1 MSAFTQPLDI
11 VNRALQI
18 LELPR
23 IASLKDSSL
32 AATEMAFAYDKR
44 REYELRRNLWK
55 FATRR
60 VALRPTA
67 STSVLLV
74 PATWVAGTYPGGSI
88 VQDAGGQAWIS
99 LVNNNTGTPG
109 LPGSGWEE
117 YFGPM
122 VMTPWNQPVPPF
134 SLQTNPYAVA
144 PGTQIGSTSGSTT
157 YFPGELIYLAD
168 GKGGVTLFQ
177 SLMPSAPPTK
187 LPDGPNQV
195 DSWLPGITYSKGQI
209 AFVYLDANGQI
220 VLGLPAG
227 LGTVGG
233 LSSNAFQSTID
244 FNTGNQ
250 PDICESGAAIA
261 WSVSHT
267 YALGDTVVGSDTQLY
282 KSLVASNL
290 GTNPTTDTL
299 FAKWTPLGMFSGTWA
314 VAISPTPRAIS
325 NQWQLI
331 PGATASMVI
340 PYPLTAGPLD
350 HTASRNA
357 YRLPAGFLR
366 EAPEDPTQG
375 GTPWLGAPAYS
386 NYQNDW
392 TYDAD
397 FIITRD
403 VHPIIY
409 RFVAN
414 TTDVSR
420 MDPMFCEG
428 LAASLAVAV
437 GPTLKPG
444 DKDSKV
450 AALTMYK
457 QTMTEARTVN
467 AIEIGAVKPPTS
479 DYLNVRL

>member
-11 VNRALQI
+11 VNRALHI

-23 IASLKDSSL
+23 IGSLSDSNLS
-32 AATEMAFAYDKR
+32 ATEMAFAYDKR
-44 REYELRRNLWK
+44 REYELRRNMWR

-74 PATWVAGTYPGGSI
+74 PSTWVAGTYPGGSI
-88 VQDAGGQAWIS
+88 VEDASGVEWIS

-109 LPGSGWEE
+109 VPGSGWEQ

-122 VMTPWNQPVPPF
+122 VVTPWNQPNPPEN
-134 SLQTNPYAVA
+134 LTLNPYAVA
-144 PGTQIGSTSGSTT
+144 PGVQPGSLHGNVS
-157 YFPGELIYLAD
+157 YFPGEMVYLPD
-168 GKGGVTLFQ
+168 GKGGITLFQ
-177 SLMPSAPPTK
+177 SLMPGFLPT

-195 DSWLPGITYSKGQI
+195 DQWQAGITYSKGQI
-209 AFVYLDANGQI
+209 AFIYTDANGQI
-220 VLGLPAG
+220 ITGLPIG
-227 LGTVGG
+227 LNVGG

-250 PDICESGAAIA
+250 PDICEGAAGIP
-261 WSVSHT
+261 WVST
-267 YALGDTVVGSDTQLY
+267 FSFALNDTVVGSDGQLY
-282 KSLVASNL
+282 KSLIASNL
-290 GTNPTTDTL
+290 GTDPTNDPL
-299 FAKWTPLGMFSGTWA
+299 FAAWTPLGMYSGTWT
-314 VAISPTPRAIS
+314 VAITPTPRAIS
-325 NQWQLI
+325 NNWQLI
-331 PGATASMVI
+331 PGATATMVI

-350 HTASRNA
+350 HATSRNA
-357 YRLPAGFLR
+357 YRLPAGYLR
-366 EAPEDPTQG
+366 EAPEDPSQG
-375 GTPWLGAPAYS
+375 GTPWLGAPQYS
-386 NYQNDW
+386 NFQNDW

-397 FIITRD
+397 FIITRND
-403 VHPIIY
+403 RVIIY

-450 AALTMYK
+450 AALTVYNR
-457 QTMTEARTVN
+457 TMFEARTVN